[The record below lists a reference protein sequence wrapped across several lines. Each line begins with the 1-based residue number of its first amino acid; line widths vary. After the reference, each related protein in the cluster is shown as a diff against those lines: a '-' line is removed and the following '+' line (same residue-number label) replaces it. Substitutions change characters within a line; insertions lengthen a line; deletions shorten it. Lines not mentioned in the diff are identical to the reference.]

1 MEHQEKPNAV
11 RDPKL
16 ARFLK
21 QPFQRPLAKA
31 DCMIH
36 AVIPHIGDFFLREKI
51 SISTSK
57 GVSKIR
63 LGRFLSILDFQVLH
77 VLGERRSVRTQHPL
91 CSTAN
96 LPATESFPL

>member
-21 QPFQRPLAKA
+21 QPFQRPLAMA

-36 AVIPHIGDFFLREKI
+36 VVTPHIGDFF
-51 SISTSK
+51 
-57 GVSKIR
+57 
-63 LGRFLSILDFQVLH
+63 
-77 VLGERRSVRTQHPL
+77 
-91 CSTAN
+91 
-96 LPATESFPL
+96 